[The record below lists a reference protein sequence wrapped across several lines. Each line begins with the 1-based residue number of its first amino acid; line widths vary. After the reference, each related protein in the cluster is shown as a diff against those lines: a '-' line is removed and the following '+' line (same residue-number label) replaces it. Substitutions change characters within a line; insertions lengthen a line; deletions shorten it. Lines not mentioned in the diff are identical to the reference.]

1 MMEPVQI
8 RSSVGG
14 VLEDTPERGDELGRV
29 LLQMVRHPVRTLGP
43 CWSWKAATMSAAFRA
58 ATFFATNLRAGR
70 HKAIQAMVVEMGFAI
85 FAAGLLGAASQRLRH
100 ATPLWATGM
109 VVWLLMPLT
118 MVVAQFG
125 VHKAAGTEYLGTGL
139 VVSFVFAAIASSF
152 SWYAMRHGALLSGEA
167 STSLEHD
174 ARHLPRII
182 LSYILAMPRTLWKL
196 MRWD

>member
-109 VVWLLMPLT
+109 VVWLLMP
-118 MVVAQFG
+118 
-125 VHKAAGTEYLGTGL
+125 EYLGTGL